1 MAAPGNLRE
10 LRLKIRSIE
19 NLKKITRAMQ
29 MVSASKLK
37 KTQARLLQ
45 IRPYADKIADL
56 LSGLAANVGGEIR
69 HPLFDRRPEV
79 KAVAVVVMSADK
91 GLCGT
96 FNTNIVERAR
106 RFIRETGKPAKILAI
121 GRKAAD
127 QFARQGAEVLARYVG
142 LPTEVPFTTL
152 QEMTRILL
160 DEHAAGRVDEIHV
173 AFTTYV
179 NAMTFRPSLVRF
191 VPVETRAAAGRPLA
205 EYIFEPEPKAI
216 LARLIPRYLETSLH
230 RMLLESMSSE
240 HSARMNAMR
249 NATDNATELIDGLTL
264 VRNKVRQANI
274 TRELLDIVGGAEAIK
289 A

>member
-37 KTQARLLQ
+37 KTQARLMQ
-45 IRPYADKIADL
+45 IRPYADKIAEL
-56 LSGLAANVGGEIR
+56 LSGLAANVGEIR

-79 KAVAVVVMSADK
+79 KAIAVIVMSADK

-106 RFIRETGKPAKILAI
+106 RFIRETAKPAKILAI

-127 QFARQGAEVLARYVG
+127 HFAKQGTEVLARYVG
-142 LPTEVPFTTL
+142 LPTEVPFATL
-152 QEMTRILL
+152 QEITRIVLA
-160 DEHAAGRVDEIHV
+160 EHAAARVDEVYV

-179 NAMTFRPSLVRF
+179 NAMTFRPTLTRF
-191 VPVETRAAAGRPLA
+191 VPVETLPRQSKPLA
-205 EYIFEPEPKAI
+205 EYIFEPAPKEI
-216 LARLIPRYLETSLH
+216 LARLVPRYLETSLH

-249 NATDNATELIDGLTL
+249 NATDNATELIDSLTL

>member
-1 MAAPGNLRE
+1 MASPGNLRE

-37 KTQARLLQ
+37 KTQARLMQ
-45 IRPYADKIADL
+45 IRPYADKISDL
-56 LSGLAANVGGEIR
+56 LAGLAANVGEIR

-79 KAVAVVVMSADK
+79 KAVAVVVMTADK

-96 FNTNIVERAR
+96 FNTNLIEHAN

-127 QFARQGAEVLARYVG
+127 YFTRRGADVLARHLN
-142 LPTEVPFTTL
+142 LPTDVPFTTL
-152 QEMTRILL
+152 QEITRTLL
-160 DEHAAGRVDEIHV
+160 AEHAAGRVDEIHIE
-173 AFTTYV
+173 FTTYV
-179 NAMTFRPSLVRF
+179 NAMTFRPTRVRF
-191 VPVETRAAAGRPLA
+191 VPVETRKVEGKPLGD
-205 EYIFEPEPKAI
+205 YIFEPAPKEI
-216 LARLIPRYLETSLH
+216 LAKLIPRYLETSLH

-249 NATDNATELIDGLTL
+249 NATDNATELIDSLTL

-274 TRELLDIVGGAEAIK
+274 TRELLDIVGGAEAIRG
-289 A
+289 

>member
-1 MAAPGNLRE
+1 MASPGNLRE

-37 KTQARLLQ
+37 KTQARLMQ
-45 IRPYADKIADL
+45 IRPYADKISDL
-56 LSGLAANVGGEIR
+56 LSGLAANVGELR

-79 KAVAVVVMSADK
+79 KAVAVVVMTADK

-96 FNTNIVERAR
+96 FNTNLIEHAN
-106 RFIRETGKPAKILAI
+106 RFIRETARPAKILAI

-127 QFARQGAEVLARYVG
+127 YFTKRGGDVLGRYLG
-142 LPTEVPFTTL
+142 LPTDVPFTTL
-152 QEMTRILL
+152 QEITRILL
-160 DEHAAGRVDEIHV
+160 AEHAAGRVDEVHIE
-173 AFTTYV
+173 FTTYV
-179 NAMTFRPSLVRF
+179 NAMTFRPTRVQF
-191 VPVETRAAAGRPLA
+191 VPVETRKVEGKPLGD
-205 EYIFEPEPKAI
+205 YIFEPAPKEI
-216 LARLIPRYLETSLH
+216 LAKLIPRYLETSLH

-249 NATDNATELIDGLTL
+249 NATDNATELIDSLTL

-289 A
+289 G

>member
-37 KTQARLLQ
+37 KTQARLIQ
-45 IRPYADKIADL
+45 IRPYADKISEL
-56 LSGLAANVGGEIR
+56 LAGVSANVGAVR

-79 KAVAVVVMSADK
+79 KAIAVVVMSADK

-96 FNTNIVERAR
+96 FNVNVIEHAN
-106 RFIRETGKPAKILAI
+106 RFIRETAKPAKILAI

-127 QFARQGAEVLARYVG
+127 YFAKRGADLLGRHVQ
-142 LPTEVPFTTL
+142 LPTDVPFATL
-152 QEMTRILL
+152 QEITRTLL
-160 DEHAAGRVDEIHV
+160 DEFSSGRVDEVHV
-173 AFTTYV
+173 EFTTYV
-179 NAMTFRPSLVRF
+179 NAMTFRPTRARF
-191 VPVETRAAAGRPLA
+191 VPVETRAGEGKPLA
-205 EYIFEPEPKAI
+205 EYIFEPEPQEI

-249 NATDNATELIDGLTL
+249 NATDNATELIDSLTL
-264 VRNKVRQANI
+264 IRNKVRQANI

-289 A
+289 S